1 MWKVR
6 HWSEN
11 EILKKGYGLR
21 GAWNLPDIQTKLLLG
36 CSRHL
41 MQCCINWDSRTNLE
55 KSLSFCL
62 VVMFGDS
69 VSSNIDLLS
78 VFWFGKPFIFKL
90 KFAKEVCQRSLWIKN
105 RTDQTVSAK
114 YFAPKRRYNVLFV
127 CLSIHACEQL
137 GYVASNVEMWYIGG
151 FPQRWSKC

>member
-6 HWSEN
+6 HWSQN
-11 EILKKGYGLR
+11 EILRKGYGLR
-21 GAWNLPDIQTKLLLG
+21 EAWYLPDIQSCYWDVLATW
-36 CSRHL
+36 CSVVS
-41 MQCCINWDSRTNLE
+41 IEIRTNLE
-55 KSLSFCL
+55 KSLSLCL
-62 VVMFGDS
+62 VIMFSDS

-78 VFWFGKPFIFKL
+78 VFWLGKPFIFKL
-90 KFAKEVCQRSLWIKN
+90 EFAKEVCQRSLWIKN

-114 YFAPKRRYNVLFV
+114 YFAPKRRYNMLFV

-137 GYVASNVEMWYIGG
+137 GYVVASNVEMWYIGG